1 MRIVEE
7 MLRGHRRLVIDEL
20 DIVAELGV
28 VGSGEELTIVRGQRI
43 LCIGD
48 RPTLEVVGD
57 VSDAVVVK
65 AVGIEVGGLVR

>member
-7 MLRGHRRLVIDEL
+7 MLCGHRRLVVDEL

-28 VGSGEELTIVRGQRI
+28 VGSGEELTVVRGQRI

-57 VSDAVVVK
+57 VGDAVVVE